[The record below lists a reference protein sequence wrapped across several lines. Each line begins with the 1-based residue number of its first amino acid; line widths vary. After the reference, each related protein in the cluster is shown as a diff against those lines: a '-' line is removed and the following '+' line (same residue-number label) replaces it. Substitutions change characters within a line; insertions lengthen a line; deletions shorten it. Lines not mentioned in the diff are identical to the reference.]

1 MSLMHRAA
9 AAAIATLLLL
19 GPAGRAAAEF
29 GGTSGVLPA
38 GTELGE
44 EALAQP
50 RELFHSEAIQG
61 RKSYLI
67 NLGDMAFSAPSI
79 LGGPARQ
86 AGISCNSCHINGA
99 GNARFFLPGA
109 STRPGTFDTTGA
121 LFNPK
126 ADNGFT
132 DAVTIPSLRGARY
145 LAPYGHDGRTA
156 SLRDFVRTVI
166 VTEFAGPEPAPEIL
180 DGLVAYI
187 QDIDLLP
194 NPRLGL
200 DGTLAHPSDAEKRGA
215 ALFVKPFTHDPALS
229 CAACHRPSAG
239 FVDHQQHDVGSAGLF
254 KTPTLLNANFN
265 APYFHDG
272 RYASYED
279 VIIHFDRVFY
289 LGLSAQDRSDLAA
302 YLRAIGDGEEPSVL
316 ADVDQSVKEVSDF
329 LSVLD
334 TAIPA
339 HDGTVVALTI
349 DTVAGELRE
358 LTEKFPERKDA
369 SVTGGRTERVA
380 ARAALK
386 ELVLLLR
393 QVGDSAQAGRFDET
407 ANDFTVFRTHLAAA
421 IPMLKAAEPW
431 SLFNPSTH
439 DSHFAAVRQLYRS
452 AIDPVLAARRPYDF
466 D

>member
-1 MSLMHRAA
+1 MSSMRRAA
-9 AAAIATLLLL
+9 AVIAALLLL
-19 GPAGRAAAEF
+19 VPGGRAAAEF
-29 GGTSGVLPA
+29 GGASGVLPA

-44 EALAQP
+44 EALARP

-86 AGISCNSCHINGA
+86 AGMSCSTCHINGA

-126 ADNGFT
+126 ADNGFA
-132 DAVTIPSLRGARY
+132 DAVTIPSLRGARF

-156 SLRDFVRTVI
+156 SLRDFIRTVI
-166 VTEFAGPEPAPEIL
+166 VTEFAGAEPAPEIL

-187 QDIDLLP
+187 QDIDFMP
-194 NPRLGL
+194 NRRLGL
-200 DGTLAHPSDAEKRGA
+200 DGTLVHPNDAEKRGA
-215 ALFVKPFTHDPALS
+215 ALFVKPFAHDPNLS
-229 CAACHRPSAG
+229 CASCHMPSAG
-239 FVDHQQHDVGSAGLF
+239 FVDHQQHEVGSAGLF

-272 RYASYED
+272 RYASYDE
-279 VIIHFDRVFY
+279 VIVHFDRVFY

-316 ADVDQSVKEVSDF
+316 ADVDQNVTEITDF

-339 HDGTVVALTI
+339 HDGAVVALTV

-358 LTEKFPERKDA
+358 LTEKYPERKDA
-369 SVTGGRTERVA
+369 SVTGGRAERVA

-393 QVGDSAQAGRFDET
+393 QVGDSGQAGKFDQ
-407 ANDFTVFRTHLAAA
+407 AAADFSAFRTHLAAA
-421 IPMLKAAEPW
+421 IPLLKAAEPW

-439 DSHFAAVRQLYRS
+439 DAHFAAVRQLYRS
-452 AIDPVLAARRPYDF
+452 AVDPVVAARRPYDF

>member
-9 AAAIATLLLL
+9 VALAAMLMLM
-19 GPAGRAAAEF
+19 PAGRAAAEF
-29 GGTSGVLPA
+29 GGASGMLPA

-44 EALAQP
+44 ETLAQP

-67 NLGDMAFSAPSI
+67 NLGDLAFSAPA
-79 LGGPARQ
+79 LFGGPARQ
-86 AGISCNSCHINGA
+86 AGISCNTCHINGA

-109 STRPGTFDTTGA
+109 SARPGTFDTTGA

-126 ADNGFT
+126 ADNGFA
-132 DAVTIPSLRGARY
+132 DAVTIPSLRGARFF
-145 LAPYGHDGRTA
+145 APYGHDGRMG
-156 SLRDFVRTVI
+156 SLRDFVRSVI
-166 VTEFAGPEPAPEIL
+166 VAEFAGPEPAPEIL

-187 QDIDLLP
+187 MDIDLLP

-200 DGTLAHPSDAEKRGA
+200 GGTLIRPNEAEKRGA

-229 CAACHRPSAG
+229 CAACHTPSAG
-239 FVDHQQHDVGSAGLF
+239 FVDHQQHDVGSSGLF
-254 KTPTLLNANFN
+254 KTPTLLNAKFN

-272 RYASYED
+272 RYASYEE
-279 VIIHFDRVFY
+279 VIVHFDRVFY

-316 ADVDQSVKEVSDF
+316 AEVDRTVKEITDF

-339 HDGTVVALTI
+339 HDGTVLALTI
-349 DTVAGELRE
+349 DTVATELRE
-358 LTEKFPERKDA
+358 FTEKFPERKDA
-369 SVTGGRTERVA
+369 SVTGGKNERLA
-380 ARAALK
+380 ARASLK
-386 ELVLLLR
+386 ELVLLLHR
-393 QVGDSAQAGRFDET
+393 VGDSGQAGKFDG
-407 ANDFTVFRTHLAAA
+407 AAGDLAAFRTHFAAA
-421 IPMLKAAEPW
+421 IPLLKAAEPW

-439 DSHFAAVRQLYRS
+439 DAHFAALRQLYHS
-452 AIDPVLAARRPYDF
+452 AVDPVMAARRPYDF